1 MRLTALL
8 PLLAAVPL
16 FAFPAVATAAPG
28 CFDAGVP
35 LTVEEQRL
43 TASLPAGGPAAGPE
57 LVRLAGFD
65 PLVAEVK
72 HDLCAARTPRRA
84 ERLVTQAGDRLWRT
98 AVDRAQGRRPDLGT
112 LDRFDDR
119 PLYWA
124 RLQLSS
130 AIRQWKPFP
139 SQRDSLLSAFD
150 RGSRGL
156 DDVRFPPGKT
166 RRVMVSGFDPFQL
179 DGAGITISNPAG
191 ASALQLDG
199 RVLDTPSGPAVVQ
212 AVSFPVVWGYFDQGI
227 VEAAYGTALRDRA
240 RRPDVVLTIS
250 QGRPGRPGRFD
261 VERWAGAWRGGFPDN
276 NNASVTGGVP
286 PAAELRLDRG
296 HADPAAIATAAIVER
311 AREISQSHHP
321 DDDAVVHALAASL
334 GRPAVTPDRLLQAWA
349 TDVKTQ
355 IGQHHREHL
364 NALATLRRQQQL
376 QEQRIA
382 NQRVVRAYL
391 GDEVLTDV
399 GSTVVWWLARNEEE
413 VRETVDLIGT
423 LARLS
428 AAANNQEVDEL
439 FRHLVPENA
448 APRPAVPP
456 PSFFTPPEPAFFVDA
471 AGEVNPAAADRG
483 TKVDLLPDPD
493 DAQNS
498 LFGHQLADLAERHG
512 HSDLAQEYRER
523 YRTVDAT
530 GPSGSAAPPEEQ
542 GGFFGHEP
550 PSAEPPTGNGGAPS
564 YPDAPDREAGS
575 EDRRDW
581 GAGG

>member
-1 MRLTALL
+1 VRLTALL

-16 FAFPAVATAAPG
+16 FALPAPAAGASG
-28 CFDAGVP
+28 CFDPAAP

-43 TASLPAGGPAAGPE
+43 TASLPAGGPAVGPE

-84 ERLVTQAGDRLWRT
+84 ERVVTQAGERLWRT

-130 AIRQWKPFP
+130 AIRQWAPASS
-139 SQRDSLLSAFD
+139 SQRASLLTAFD

-156 DDVRFPPGKT
+156 DDVRFPLGKT

-227 VEAAYGTALRDRA
+227 VESAYGTALRDRA

-250 QGRPGRPGRFD
+250 QGRPGRFD

-286 PAAELRLDRG
+286 PAAGWPQPDVQFIETTLPYTRMLEVTGGYPVNFNQAFCVWPDSSHPGTGTPVCRSDAPAPGEIAASGGGGNYLSNESMYRANRVRLGLGLTSVAGG
-296 HADPAAIATAAIVER
+296 HMHTPVLGQPTGLTDPAFEARRQAIA
-311 AREISQSHHP
+311 S
-321 DDDAVVHALAASL
+321 
-334 GRPAVTPDRLLQAWA
+334 
-349 TDVKTQ
+349 
-355 IGQHHREHL
+355 
-364 NALATLRRQQQL
+364 
-376 QEQRIA
+376 
-382 NQRVVRAYL
+382 
-391 GDEVLTDV
+391 EVLSLT
-399 GSTVVWWLARNEEE
+399 
-413 VRETVDLIGT
+413 
-423 LARLS
+423 S
-428 AAANNQEVDEL
+428 AAAGGSASAIPLQQNESP
-439 FRHLVPENA
+439 RA
-448 APRPAVPP
+448 AV
-456 PSFFTPPEPAFFVDA
+456 
-471 AGEVNPAAADRG
+471 
-483 TKVDLLPDPD
+483 
-493 DAQNS
+493 NS
-498 LFGHQLADLAERHG
+498 LPG
-512 HSDLAQEYRER
+512 
-523 YRTVDAT
+523 TVLP
-530 GPSGSAAPPEEQ
+530 G
-542 GGFFGHEP
+542 
-550 PSAEPPTGNGGAPS
+550 
-564 YPDAPDREAGS
+564 
-575 EDRRDW
+575 
-581 GAGG
+581 